1 MRKYV
6 AFVSE
11 TLTDHFVGCVGL
23 PPRRGEVRSDYGL
36 RVETAVDVYM
46 DTKVRMLGLWVWD
59 TDFKYFGI
67 RPQRLPS
74 GVGREDREYIAKHG
88 IMIGPPLWVSRS
100 QQTVLTV
107 ERARIEARR
116 LLSLIRTLVPSEGHL
131 DGNGVLVLDYN
142 PPRKPR
148 RPRVRTHPRCPTCGH
163 AEAS

>member
-1 MRKYV
+1 MHKYV

-23 PPRRGEVRSDYGL
+23 PPRREEVRSAHGL

-46 DTKVRMLGLWVWD
+46 DTKVRCLGLWVLD

-67 RPQRLPS
+67 RPRRLPS
-74 GVGREDREYIAKHG
+74 GVGREDREYIARHG

-116 LLSLIRTLVPSEGHL
+116 LLSLIPTVVPWEGHL
-131 DGNGVLVLDYN
+131 DDGVLVLDYN

-148 RPRVRTHPRCPTCGH
+148 RPRARPHQKCPTCGH